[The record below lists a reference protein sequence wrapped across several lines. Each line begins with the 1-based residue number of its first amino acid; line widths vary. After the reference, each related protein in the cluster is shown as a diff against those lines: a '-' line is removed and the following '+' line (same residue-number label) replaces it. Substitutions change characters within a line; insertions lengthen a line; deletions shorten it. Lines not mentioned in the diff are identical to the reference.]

1 MHGSPVLTNKQMET
15 TQVVFIYRGPVKR
28 ATVITHRKVRLWTNR
43 VSVTGSAGTYIPAHL
58 PRPTEPETRRGARG
72 SVFPHLRCSAGTLH
86 LSKEASCFPKSERS
100 EDQEQVK
107 DTGRQKQNGGC
118 FEGVTD

>member
-43 VSVTGSAGTYIPAHL
+43 ASVTGSAGTYIPAHL

-72 SVFPHLRCSAGTLH
+72 SVFPHLPVLRRHTAFKQGSKL
-86 LSKEASCFPKSERS
+86 LSKIREK
-100 EDQEQVK
+100 
-107 DTGRQKQNGGC
+107 
-118 FEGVTD
+118 